1 MDVMLI
7 SQRMAEDVENMTIP
21 ELKAVLAKYN
31 LETTGKRADLV
42 SRLSN
47 HFKHK
52 DEKENDG
59 AKSVKASP
67 KTVAKSPKVALKAT
81 KAAAVAATEA
91 ATEAVSSSSPK
102 VEPEETKSPEKSPVP
117 SEEPK
122 KEVTEMTMEERLA
135 LRAKR
140 FNLEMKPGTGLE
152 KKLDGSLEKK
162 LDTSLGKKPD
172 TSLEKK
178 LDTNL
183 EKKPEASPEKKADA
197 TKSPKKL
204 VVEEDPEV
212 LKKRSERFGIPLVT
226 QKSNEPRV
234 KKKFDFV
241 VDEEELLKR
250 QKRLERF
257 SS

>member
-1 MDVMLI
+1 MDVVLI

-47 HFKHK
+47 YFKHK
-52 DEKENDG
+52 DEKGSDG

-67 KTVAKSPKVALKAT
+67 KIVPKSPKVTAKAT
-81 KAAAVAATEA
+81 KAAAVAPSEA
-91 ATEAVSSSSPK
+91 ATEAAQSSSPK
-102 VEPEETKSPEKSPVP
+102 LDPEETKPREESASQ

-122 KEVTEMTMEERLA
+122 REVTEMTMEERLA

-140 FNLEMKPGTGLE
+140 FNLE
-152 KKLDGSLEKK
+152 
-162 LDTSLGKKPD
+162 
-172 TSLEKK
+172 
-178 LDTNL
+178 
-183 EKKPEASPEKKADA
+183 KKPEASPEKKADG

-204 VVEEDPEV
+204 VVEEDLEV

-226 QKSNEPRV
+226 QKSNEPKV

>member
-1 MDVMLI
+1 MDVLLI
-7 SQRMAEDVENMTIP
+7 SQRMAEEVENMTIP

-42 SRLSN
+42 ARLSN
-47 HFKHK
+47 HFKQK
-52 DEKENDG
+52 DEKGADG
-59 AKSVKASP
+59 TKSVKASP
-67 KTVAKSPKVALKAT
+67 KIEAKSPKTAPKAT
-81 KAAAVAATEA
+81 KAPSAAANEG
-91 ATEAVSSSSPK
+91 ATEAVSSGPPK
-102 VEPEETKSPEKSPVP
+102 LELEEPKTPEKSPSP
-117 SEEPK
+117 PEGPK

-140 FNLEMKPGTGLE
+140 FNLEIKPDTGL
-152 KKLDGSLEKK
+152 DKK
-162 LDTSLGKKPD
+162 LDTSLDRKLGTSLDKKLD

-178 LDTNL
+178 
-183 EKKPEASPEKKADA
+183 PEAGSEKKADA
-197 TKSPKKL
+197 AKSQKKL
-204 VVEEDPEV
+204 VVQEDPEV

-226 QKSNEPRV
+226 HKSDEPKV